1 MAIGTNSKG
10 YREVLGI
17 CEGAKEDK
25 ARGSAFLKYLKE
37 GALRGRSVA
46 DYSLDLAS
54 TQMSALLPRTW

>member
-25 ARGSAFLKYLKE
+25 ARGSALLKHLKE

-46 DYSLDLAS
+46 DTDASLVLW
-54 TQMSALLPRTW
+54 PVRK